1 MAKKTQTSER
11 KGGVAQKLLALGL
24 SALAAKLTMMAVE
37 KFWTKG
43 LHKPIPDPDEAS
55 MATKMAWMGVTAAA
69 VGMAREMVRE
79 LTAPSVREDKA

>member
-1 MAKKTQTSER
+1 MKSER
-11 KGGVAQKLLALGL
+11 KGGIAQKVLALGL

-37 KFWTKG
+37 KVWTKG
-43 LHKPIPDPDEAS
+43 LHKPIPGEDETS

-79 LTAPSVREDKA
+79 LTAPTVKED